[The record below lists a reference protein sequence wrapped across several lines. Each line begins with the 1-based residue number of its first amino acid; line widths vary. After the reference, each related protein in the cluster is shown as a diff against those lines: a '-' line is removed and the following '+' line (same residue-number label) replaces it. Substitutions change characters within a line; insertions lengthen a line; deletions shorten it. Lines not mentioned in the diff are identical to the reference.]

1 MRTTSEIQQG
11 QVVRSLAGR
20 DKDRYFLVLEVV
32 DQTYL
37 LLVDGK
43 LRKLARPKKKKVQHV
58 QLLKQDLDLDQ
69 EGLNDSKIR
78 KALKAF
84 NEPRRV

>member
-20 DKDRYFLVLEVV
+20 DKDRYFLVLKVV

-43 LRKLARPKKKKVQHV
+43 LRKLAKPKKKKVQHV
-58 QLLKQDLDLDQ
+58 QILKQDLDLDQ

>member
-1 MRTTSEIQQG
+1 MQTTSEIQQG

-20 DKDRYFLVLEVV
+20 DKDRYFLVFEVV
-32 DQTYL
+32 DKTYV

-43 LRKLARPKKKKVQHV
+43 LRKLAKPKKKKIQHV
-58 QLLKQDLDLDQ
+58 QILKQWVDLDQ

>member
-43 LRKLARPKKKKVQHV
+43 LRKLAKPKKKKVQHV
-58 QLLKQDLDLDQ
+58 QILKQDLDLDQ

>member
-1 MRTTSEIQQG
+1 MQTTSEIQQG

-32 DQTYL
+32 DKTYV

-43 LRKLARPKKKKVQHV
+43 LRKLAKPKKKKIQHV
-58 QLLKQDLDLDQ
+58 QIRKQWVDLDQ

>member
-58 QLLKQDLDLDQ
+58 QILKQDLDLDQ

>member
-1 MRTTSEIQQG
+1 MQTTSEIQQG

-32 DQTYL
+32 DKTYV

-43 LRKLARPKKKKVQHV
+43 LRKLAKPKK
-58 QLLKQDLDLDQ
+58 
-69 EGLNDSKIR
+69 
-78 KALKAF
+78 
-84 NEPRRV
+84 RRSNMCKS

>member
-1 MRTTSEIQQG
+1 MQTTSEIQQG

-20 DKDRYFLVLEVV
+20 DKDRYFLVLKVV
-32 DQTYL
+32 DKTYV

-43 LRKLARPKKKKVQHV
+43 LRKLAKPKKKKIQHV
-58 QLLKQDLDLDQ
+58 QILKQWVDLDQ